1 MAISNID
8 VQERTAEAPLTPQE
22 FIAQTMAILNAP
34 YKGELSHKE
43 IIRRVSAVRD
53 LARLEIPFEDRR
65 ELDRTLMRMALREP
79 NTSNEV
85 RAIIGDIFAK
95 LAPTS
100 GPGFPQR
107 DAHGRII
114 LRNRPKLRIP
124 TEEDVAR
131 WDEEWEA
138 QQAK

>member
-1 MAISNID
+1 
-8 VQERTAEAPLTPQE
+8 
-22 FIAQTMAILNAP
+22 MAILNAP
-34 YKGELSHKE
+34 SDGILSNAE
-43 IIRRVSAVRD
+43 IIRRVSAVLG
-53 LARLEIPFEDRR
+53 LARFEIPFEDRR
-65 ELDRTLMRMALREP
+65 DLDRTLMRMAMREP

-85 RAIIGDIFAK
+85 RAIIGDIFVK

-107 DAHGRII
+107 DAQGRII
-114 LRNRPKLRIP
+114 PRNRPELRIP

-131 WDEEWEA
+131 WDAEWEA